1 MQMKM
6 DNKTKIIIVL
16 CIIILGIGG
25 IYAYDKIIERA
36 YNIGFSDATI
46 LINNQI
52 TNNLQ
57 QNGYIIFM
65 FPIENNQTIPI
76 KLIPQISE

>member
-1 MQMKM
+1 MKM
-6 DNKTKIIIVL
+6 IDNKTKIIIGL
-16 CIIILGIGG
+16 CIVILLISGV
-25 IYAYDKIIERA
+25 YAYNFLQDKF
-36 YNIGFSDATI
+36 YQVGFSDATL

-52 TNNLQ
+52 TTNLQ

-76 KLIPQISE
+76 KLIPEIPT